1 MTRKSWGWCSLAHI
15 KLRFFCDGEFV
26 NKKTKTQKKI
36 DGDNHVYSLDML
48 LSVGSFRELE
58 YDTYLTCCFMQFLFE
73 LEIIFVYLALWVD
86 FVISCTEKSKAI
98 HV

>member
-1 MTRKSWGWCSLAHI
+1 
-15 KLRFFCDGEFV
+15 
-26 NKKTKTQKKI
+26 
-36 DGDNHVYSLDML
+36 
-48 LSVGSFRELE
+48 LSVDSFRELE
-58 YDTYLTCCFMQFLFE
+58 YDTYLTCCFMQFLSE